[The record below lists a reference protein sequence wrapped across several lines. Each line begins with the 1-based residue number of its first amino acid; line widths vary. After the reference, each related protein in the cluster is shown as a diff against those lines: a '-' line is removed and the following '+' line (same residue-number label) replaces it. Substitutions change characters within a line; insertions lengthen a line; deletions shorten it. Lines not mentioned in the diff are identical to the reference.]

1 MPKYF
6 FIVAFLICSASAWS
20 QTAQEKL
27 EQRKE
32 QIQKEIRA
40 QEALLRSQDKKQ
52 KSLLT
57 EIIQQREKIRLR
69 ESLIKTTEKQS
80 KILKDEMYT
89 NQLQANK
96 LNRELADLKED
107 YAAMIVKSYKS
118 RSEQS
123 RAMFLLSSES
133 FLQAYKRAQYMK
145 QYASFRKTQGDEIK
159 EKTDKLLVLNTKL
172 DKQKVEKQ
180 KLIVEQEKERIV
192 LQQEK
197 VEQEK
202 LSSAI
207 QKDKKK
213 IGQEIKKKQQESKEI
228 DRKIDKLI
236 KEAIAEA
243 NRKAAAARKK
253 ANPNTTAAETRAT
266 ENSSKI
272 VLTPEAKIISDNFK
286 ANRGRLPWPTA
297 TGQITQKFGDQPH
310 PDLSYLSVH
319 SNGIEITTTSGSQ
332 ARAVFDGEV
341 YSILYVSPVQK
352 AVMIQHGDFFTMYHN
367 LSDVSVVKG
376 QKVSLKQSLGTIRT
390 STETGRTILKFMITQ
405 NISYINPQSWLT
417 PN

>member
-1 MPKYF
+1 MPKHF
-6 FIVAFLICSASAWS
+6 FILAFLICSVSSWS

-69 ESLIKTTEKQS
+69 ESLIKTTEKQA

-89 NQLQANK
+89 NQLDINQ
-96 LNRELADLKED
+96 LNRELNELKED
-107 YAAMIVKSYKS
+107 YAAMILKSYKS

-145 QYASFRKTQGDEIK
+145 QYASFRKLQGEDIK
-159 EKTDKLLVLNTKL
+159 VKAEKLLVLNTKL
-172 DKQKVEKQ
+172 DAQKVEKQ
-180 KLIVEQEKERIV
+180 KLLQEQEQERIV

-197 VEQEK
+197 VAQEK

-207 QKDKKK
+207 QKDKRK
-213 IGQEIKKKQQESKEI
+213 IGQEIKKKQQESREI

-243 NRKAAAARKK
+243 NRKAAAERKK
-253 ANPNTTAAETRAT
+253 ANPKTTAAETRAT
-266 ENSSKI
+266 ENSTKI

-286 ANRGRLPWPTA
+286 ANKGRLPWPTA
-297 TGQITQKFGDQPH
+297 TGSITQRYGDQPH

-319 SNGIEITTTSGSQ
+319 SNGIEITTNTGSQ
-332 ARAVFDGEV
+332 ARAVFDGVV
-341 YSILYVSPVQK
+341 YSIFYVSPVQK
-352 AVMIQHGDFFTMYHN
+352 AIMIQHGDFFTMYHN

-376 QKVSLKQSLGTIRT
+376 QKVARKQSLGTIRT

-405 NISYINPQSWLT
+405 NITYNNPQGWLT

>member
-6 FIVAFLICSASAWS
+6 FILAFLICSASAWS

-52 KSLLT
+52 KSILT

-89 NQLQANK
+89 NQLQINQ
-96 LNRELADLKED
+96 LNRELKVLKED
-107 YAAMIVKSYKS
+107 YAALIVKSYKS

-145 QYASFRKTQGDEIK
+145 QYASFRKSQGEDIK
-159 EKTDKLLVLNTKL
+159 VKADQLLSLNTKI
-172 DKQKVEKQ
+172 DAQKIEKQ
-180 KLIVEQEKERIV
+180 KLLKEQEQERVV
-192 LQQEK
+192 LQKEK

-202 LSSAI
+202 LSAAI

-213 IGQEIKKKQQESKEI
+213 IAQEIKKKQKESKDI

-243 NRKAAAARKK
+243 NRKAAAANKK
-253 ANPNTTAAETRAT
+253 ANPKTTAAETRAT

-272 VLTPEAKIISDNFK
+272 VLTPEGKIISDNFK
-286 ANRGRLPWPTA
+286 ANKGRLPWPVS
-297 TGQITQKFGDQPH
+297 TGQITQRFGDQPH
-310 PDLSYLSVH
+310 PELSFLTVH
-319 SNGIEITTTSGSQ
+319 SSGIEITTSTGSQ

-341 YSILYVSPVQK
+341 TSIQYVSPVQK
-352 AVMIQHGDFFTMYHN
+352 SVIIQHGDFFTVYHN
-367 LSDVSVVKG
+367 LSSVSVSKG
-376 QKVSLKQSLGTIRT
+376 EKVTRKQNIGTIRT
-390 STETGRTILKFMITQ
+390 STETGKTVIKFLISQ
-405 NISYINPQSWLT
+405 NTGYTNPQSWLT

>member
-6 FIVAFLICSASAWS
+6 FILAFLICSASVWS
-20 QTAQEKL
+20 QTPQEKL

-40 QEALLRSQDKKQ
+40 QEDLLRSQDKKQ

-57 EIIQQREKIRLR
+57 VIIQQREKIRLR
-69 ESLIKTTEKQS
+69 ESLIKTTEKQA
-80 KILKDEMYT
+80 KILKDEMYI
-89 NQLQANK
+89 NQLQINK
-96 LNRELADLKED
+96 LNRDLKDLKED
-107 YAAMIVKSYKS
+107 YAAMIMKSYKS

-145 QYASFRKTQGDEIK
+145 QYASFRKTQGEEIK
-159 EKTDKLLVLNTKL
+159 VNTDKLLVLNTKL
-172 DKQKVEKQ
+172 DNQKIEKQ
-180 KLIVEQEKERIV
+180 KLIVEQEQERIV
-192 LQQEK
+192 LQKEK
-197 VEQEK
+197 EEQEV
-202 LSSAI
+202 LAAAI
-207 QKDKKK
+207 KKDKKK
-213 IGQEIKKKQQESKEI
+213 IAQEIKSKQQESKEI
-228 DRKIDKLI
+228 DRKIDRLI

-243 NRKAAAARKK
+243 NRKAAAERKK
-253 ANPNTTAAETRAT
+253 ANPKTTAAETRAT

-286 ANRGRLPWPTA
+286 ANKGRLPWPTA
-297 TGQITQKFGDQPH
+297 TGQITQRYGDQPH

-319 SNGIEITTTSGSQ
+319 SNGIEITTNKGSQ

-367 LSDVSVVKG
+367 LSDVSVAKG
-376 QKVSLKQSLGTIRT
+376 EKVTRKQSLGTIRT

-405 NISYINPQSWLT
+405 NVTYTNPQAWLT

>member
-1 MPKYF
+1 MPKHL
-6 FIVAFLICSASAWS
+6 FIIAFLIFSASAWS
-20 QTAQEKL
+20 QSAQEKL

-32 QIQKEIRA
+32 QILKEIRA
-40 QEALLRSQDKKQ
+40 QEALLRSQDTKQ
-52 KSLLT
+52 KSILT
-57 EIIQQREKIRLR
+57 EIIQQKEKIRLR
-69 ESLIKTTEKQS
+69 ESLIKTTEKQA
-80 KILKDEMYT
+80 KILKDEMYI
-89 NQLQANK
+89 NQLAINQ
-96 LNRELADLKED
+96 LNRELEDLKSD
-107 YAAMIVKSYKS
+107 YAALIVKSYKS

-145 QYASFRKTQGDEIK
+145 QYASFRKTQGEEIK
-159 EKTDKLLVLNTKL
+159 VKSEKLEVLNTKL
-172 DKQKVEKQ
+172 VAQNIEKK
-180 KLIVEQEKERIV
+180 KLIVEQEQERVTLQKE
-192 LQQEK
+192 K
-197 VEQEK
+197 NEQEK
-202 LSSAI
+202 LSAAI

-213 IGQEIKKKQQESKEI
+213 IAQEIKSKQQEAKEI
-228 DRKIDKLI
+228 DRKIDRLI

-243 NRKAAAARKK
+243 NRKAAAERKK
-253 ANPNTTAAETRAT
+253 ANPKITAAETRAT
-266 ENSSKI
+266 ENSTKM

-286 ANRGRLPWPTA
+286 SNKGRLPWPTN

-310 PDLSYLSVH
+310 PDLSYLTVH
-319 SNGIEITTTSGSQ
+319 SNGIEITTSSGSQ

-376 QKVSLKQSLGTIRT
+376 QKVSRKQNIGTIRT
-390 STETGRTILKFMITQ
+390 SSETGRTILKFMITQ
-405 NISYINPQSWLT
+405 NITYTNPQSWLT

>member
-1 MPKYF
+1 MPKYL
-6 FIVAFLICSASAWS
+6 FILAFLICSASAWS

-52 KSLLT
+52 KSILT

-69 ESLIKTTEKQS
+69 ESLIATTEKQA

-89 NQLQANK
+89 NQLSINK
-96 LNRELADLKED
+96 LNRELKELKED
-107 YAAMIVKSYKS
+107 YSAMIVKSYKS

-123 RAMFLLSSES
+123 RAMFLLSSET

-145 QYASFRKTQGDEIK
+145 QYTSFRKSQGEEIK
-159 EKTDKLLVLNTKL
+159 VKADKLLTLNTKL
-172 DKQKVEKQ
+172 DAQKIEKQ
-180 KLIVEQEKERIV
+180 KLVVEQEKERVV
-192 LQQEK
+192 LQKEK

-202 LSSAI
+202 LSAAI

-213 IGQEIKKKQQESKEI
+213 IAQEIKKKQQESRDI

-243 NRKAAAARKK
+243 NRKAAAERKK
-253 ANPNTTAAETRAT
+253 ANPKTTAAETRAT
-266 ENSSKI
+266 ENSTKI
-272 VLTPEAKIISDNFK
+272 VLTPEAKIISDSFK
-286 ANRGRLPWPTA
+286 ANKGRLPWPTA
-297 TGQITQKFGDQPH
+297 TGTITQKYGDQPH
-310 PDLSYLSVH
+310 PDLSYLKVH
-319 SNGIEITTTSGSQ
+319 SNGIEITTSKGSQ

-376 QKVSLKQSLGTIRT
+376 QKVTRKQSIGTIRT

-405 NISYINPQSWLT
+405 NVSYTNPQGWLT

>member
-1 MPKYF
+1 MPKHL
-6 FIVAFLICSASAWS
+6 FIIAFLIFSASAWS
-20 QTAQEKL
+20 QSAQEKL

-32 QIQKEIRA
+32 QILKEIRA
-40 QEALLRSQDKKQ
+40 QEALLRSQDTKQ
-52 KSLLT
+52 KSILT
-57 EIIQQREKIRLR
+57 EIIQQKEKIRLR
-69 ESLIKTTEKQS
+69 ESLIKTTEKQA
-80 KILKDEMYT
+80 KILKDEMYI
-89 NQLQANK
+89 NQLAINQ
-96 LNRELADLKED
+96 LNRELEDLKSD
-107 YAAMIVKSYKS
+107 YAALIVKSYKS

-145 QYASFRKTQGDEIK
+145 QYASFRKTQGEEIK
-159 EKTDKLLVLNTKL
+159 VKSEKLEVLNIKL
-172 DKQKVEKQ
+172 DAQNIEKK
-180 KLIVEQEKERIV
+180 KLIVEQEQERVTLQKE
-192 LQQEK
+192 K
-197 VEQEK
+197 DEQEK
-202 LSSAI
+202 LSAAI

-213 IGQEIKKKQQESKEI
+213 IAQEIKSKQQEAKEI
-228 DRKIDKLI
+228 DRKIDRLI

-243 NRKAAAARKK
+243 NRKAAAERKK
-253 ANPNTTAAETRAT
+253 ANPKITAAETRAT
-266 ENSSKI
+266 ENSTKM

-286 ANRGRLPWPTA
+286 SNKGRLPWPTN

-310 PDLSYLSVH
+310 PDLSYLTVH
-319 SNGIEITTTSGSQ
+319 SNGIEITTSSGSQ

-376 QKVSLKQSLGTIRT
+376 QKVSRKQNLGTIRT

-405 NISYINPQSWLT
+405 NITYTNPQPWLSS
-417 PN
+417 N

>member
-6 FIVAFLICSASAWS
+6 FILAFLICSVSAWS
-20 QTAQEKL
+20 QTDQEKL

-80 KILKDEMYT
+80 KILKDEMYI
-89 NQLQANK
+89 NQLQVNK
-96 LNRELADLKED
+96 LNRDLKDLKED
-107 YAAMIVKSYKS
+107 YAALIVKSYKS

-145 QYASFRKTQGDEIK
+145 QYASFRKTQGEEIQV
-159 EKTDKLLVLNTKL
+159 KTNKLLVLNTKL
-172 DKQKVEKQ
+172 DGQKIEKQ
-180 KLIVEQEKERIV
+180 KLIKEQEQERIA
-192 LQQEK
+192 LQKEK
-197 VEQEK
+197 EEQEV
-202 LSSAI
+202 LAAAI
-207 QKDKKK
+207 KKDKKK
-213 IGQEIKKKQQESKEI
+213 IAQEIKSKQQEAREI

-243 NRKAAAARKK
+243 NRKAAAERKK
-253 ANPNTTAAETRAT
+253 ANPKTTAAETRAT

-297 TGQITQKFGDQPH
+297 TGQITQRYGDQPH

-319 SNGIEITTTSGSQ
+319 SNGIEITTNKGSQ

-367 LSDVSVVKG
+367 LSDVTVVKG
-376 QKVSLKQSLGTIRT
+376 EKVTRKQSLGTIRT

-405 NISYINPQSWLT
+405 NVTYTDPQAWLT

>member
-6 FIVAFLICSASAWS
+6 FILAFLICSASAWS

-52 KSLLT
+52 KSILT

-89 NQLQANK
+89 NQLQINQ
-96 LNRELADLKED
+96 LNRELNVLKED
-107 YAAMIVKSYKS
+107 YAALIVKSYKN

-145 QYASFRKTQGDEIK
+145 QYASFRKSQGEDIK
-159 EKTDKLLVLNTKL
+159 VKADQLLSLNTKIEV
-172 DKQKVEKQ
+172 QKIEKQ
-180 KLIVEQEKERIV
+180 KLIKEQEQERVV
-192 LQQEK
+192 LQKEK

-202 LSSAI
+202 LSAAI

-213 IGQEIKKKQQESKEI
+213 IAQEIKKKQKESKDI

-243 NRKAAAARKK
+243 NRKAAAANKK
-253 ANPNTTAAETRAT
+253 ANPKTTAAETRAT

-272 VLTPEAKIISDNFK
+272 VLTPEGKIISDNFK
-286 ANRGRLPWPTA
+286 ANKGRLPWPVS
-297 TGQITQKFGDQPH
+297 TGQITQRFGDQPH
-310 PDLSYLSVH
+310 PELSFLTVH
-319 SNGIEITTTSGSQ
+319 SSGIEITTSTGSQ

-341 YSILYVSPVQK
+341 TSIQYVSPVQK
-352 AVMIQHGDFFTMYHN
+352 SVIIQHGDFFTVYHN
-367 LSDVSVVKG
+367 LSSVSVSKG
-376 QKVSLKQSLGTIRT
+376 EKVTRKQNIGTIRT
-390 STETGRTILKFMITQ
+390 STETGKTVIKFLISQ
-405 NISYINPQSWLT
+405 NTGYTNPQSWLT

>member
-1 MPKYF
+1 MPKYL
-6 FIVAFLICSASAWS
+6 FILAFLLSSILGWS
-20 QTAQEKL
+20 QTTQQKL

-57 EIIQQREKIRLR
+57 EIIQQKEKIRLR
-69 ESLIKTTEKQS
+69 ESLIRTTEKQAR
-80 KILKDEMYT
+80 ILKDEMYL
-89 NQLQANK
+89 NQLQINK
-96 LNRELADLKED
+96 LNRELKELKED

-145 QYASFRKTQGDEIK
+145 QYASFRKTQGEEIK

-172 DKQKVEKQ
+172 DAQKAEKQ
-180 KLIVEQEKERIV
+180 KLIKEQEKERV
-192 LQQEK
+192 ALQKEK
-197 VEQEK
+197 AEQEK
-202 LSSAI
+202 LAVAI
-207 QKDKKK
+207 KKDKKK

-286 ANRGRLPWPTA
+286 ANKGRLPWPTE
-297 TGQITQKFGDQPH
+297 TGTITQKFGDQPH

-319 SNGIEITTTSGSQ
+319 SNGIEITTSRGSQ

-341 YSILYVSPVQK
+341 YSILVVSPVQK

-376 QKVSLKQSLGTIRT
+376 EKVSRKQAIGTVRT

-405 NISYINPQSWLT
+405 NITYTNPQSWLT

>member
-1 MPKYF
+1 MPKHL
-6 FIVAFLICSASAWS
+6 FIIAFLIFSASAWS
-20 QTAQEKL
+20 QSAQEKL

-32 QIQKEIRA
+32 QILKEIRA
-40 QEALLRSQDKKQ
+40 QEALLRSQDTKQ
-52 KSLLT
+52 KSILT
-57 EIIQQREKIRLR
+57 EIIQQKEKIRLR
-69 ESLIKTTEKQS
+69 ESLIKTTEKQA
-80 KILKDEMYT
+80 KILKDEMYI
-89 NQLQANK
+89 NQLAINQ
-96 LNRELADLKED
+96 LNRELEDLKSD
-107 YAAMIVKSYKS
+107 YAALIVKSYKS

-145 QYASFRKTQGDEIK
+145 QYASFRKTQGEEIK
-159 EKTDKLLVLNTKL
+159 VKSEKLEVLNIKL
-172 DKQKVEKQ
+172 DAQNIEKK
-180 KLIVEQEKERIV
+180 KLIVEQEQERVTLQKE
-192 LQQEK
+192 K
-197 VEQEK
+197 DEQEK
-202 LSSAI
+202 LSAAI

-213 IGQEIKKKQQESKEI
+213 IAQEIKSKQQEAKEI
-228 DRKIDKLI
+228 DRKIDRLI

-243 NRKAAAARKK
+243 NRKAAAERKK
-253 ANPNTTAAETRAT
+253 ANPKITAAETRAT
-266 ENSSKI
+266 ENSTKM

-286 ANRGRLPWPTA
+286 SNKGRLPWPTN

-310 PDLSYLSVH
+310 PDLSYLTVH
-319 SNGIEITTTSGSQ
+319 SNGIEITTSSGSQ

-376 QKVSLKQSLGTIRT
+376 QKVSRKQNIGTIRT
-390 STETGRTILKFMITQ
+390 SSETGRTILKFMITQ
-405 NISYINPQSWLT
+405 NITYTNPQSWLT

>member
-1 MPKYF
+1 MPKYL
-6 FIVAFLICSASAWS
+6 FILAFLICSATAWS

-32 QIQKEIRA
+32 QILKEIRV
-40 QEALLRSQDKKQ
+40 QEELLRSQDQKQ
-52 KSLLT
+52 RSVLT
-57 EIIQQREKIRLR
+57 EIIQQKEKIRLR
-69 ESLIKTTEKQS
+69 ESLIKTTEKQA

-89 NQLQANK
+89 NQLQINA
-96 LNRELADLKED
+96 LNRELEDLKAD

-133 FLQAYKRAQYMK
+133 FLQAYKRGQYMK
-145 QYASFRKTQGDEIK
+145 QYASYRKNQGEEIK
-159 EKTDKLLVLNTKL
+159 VKSNQLLVLNTKL
-172 DKQKVEKQ
+172 DVQKTEKN
-180 KLIVEQEKERIV
+180 KLVVEQEKERV
-192 LQQEK
+192 TLQKEK
-197 VEQEK
+197 EEQEK
-202 LSSAI
+202 LSASI

-213 IGQEIKKKQQESKEI
+213 IAQEIKKKQQESREI
-228 DRKIDKLI
+228 DRKIDRLI

-243 NRKAAAARKK
+243 NRKAAAALKK
-253 ANPNTTAAETRAT
+253 ANPKTTVAETRAT
-266 ENSSKI
+266 ENSTKI

-286 ANRGRLPWPTA
+286 ANKGRLPWPVA
-297 TGQITQKFGDQPH
+297 SGQITQRYGDQPH

-319 SNGIEITTTSGSQ
+319 SNGIEITTNKGSQ

-376 QKVSLKQSLGTIRT
+376 EKVSRKQSLGTIRT

-405 NISYINPQSWLT
+405 NITYTNPQPWLT

>member
-1 MPKYF
+1 MPKYL
-6 FIVAFLICSASAWS
+6 FILAFLICSASVWS
-20 QTAQEKL
+20 QTPQEKL

-40 QEALLRSQDKKQ
+40 QEALLRSQNQKQ
-52 KSLLT
+52 KSILT

-69 ESLIKTTEKQS
+69 ESLIKTTEKQAR
-80 KILKDEMYT
+80 ILKDEMYT
-89 NQLQANK
+89 NQLQINQ
-96 LNRELADLKED
+96 LNRELKELKED

-145 QYASFRKTQGDEIK
+145 QYTSYRKTQGEEIK
-159 EKTDKLLVLNTKL
+159 VKADQLSTLNSKLEG
-172 DKQKVEKQ
+172 QKIEKQ
-180 KLIVEQEKERIV
+180 KLVKEQEQARLV
-192 LQQEK
+192 LQKEK

-202 LSSAI
+202 LSAAI

-213 IGQEIKKKQQESKEI
+213 IAKEIKGKQQEAKDI

-243 NRKAAAARKK
+243 NRKAAAERKK

-266 ENSSKI
+266 EKSTKI

-286 ANRGRLPWPTA
+286 ANKGRLPWPTA
-297 TGQITQKFGDQPH
+297 TGTITQKYGDQPH

-319 SNGIEITTTSGSQ
+319 SNGIEITTNTGSQ

-341 YSILYVSPVQK
+341 YSILYVSPTQK

-376 QKVSLKQSLGTIRT
+376 QKVSRKQSLGTIRT

-405 NISYINPQSWLT
+405 NVTYTNPQSCLT

>member
-40 QEALLRSQDKKQ
+40 QEALLRGQDKKQ

>member
-1 MPKYF
+1 MLKYL
-6 FIVAFLICSASAWS
+6 FILAFLICSASAWS
-20 QTAQEKL
+20 QTDQEKL

-32 QIQKEIRA
+32 QILKEIRV
-40 QEALLRSQDKKQ
+40 QEELLRSQDQKQ
-52 KSLLT
+52 RSVLT
-57 EIIQQREKIRLR
+57 EIIQQKEKIRLR
-69 ESLIKTTEKQS
+69 ESLIRTTEKQA

-89 NQLQANK
+89 NQLQINA
-96 LNRELADLKED
+96 LNRELEDLKAD

-133 FLQAYKRAQYMK
+133 FLQAYKRGQYMK
-145 QYASFRKTQGDEIK
+145 QYASYRKNQGEEIK
-159 EKTDKLLVLNTKL
+159 LKSNQLLVLNTKL
-172 DKQKVEKQ
+172 DVQKTEKN
-180 KLIVEQEKERIV
+180 KLVVEQEKERV
-192 LQQEK
+192 TLQKEK
-197 VEQEK
+197 EEQEK
-202 LSSAI
+202 LAASI

-213 IGQEIKKKQQESKEI
+213 IAQEIKKKQKESKEI
-228 DRKIDKLI
+228 DRKIDRLI

-243 NRKAAAARKK
+243 NRKAAAALKK
-253 ANPNTTAAETRAT
+253 ANPKITTAETRAT
-266 ENSSKI
+266 VNSSKI

-286 ANRGRLPWPTA
+286 ANKGRLPWPVA
-297 TGQITQKFGDQPH
+297 SGKITQRYGDQPH

-319 SNGIEITTTSGSQ
+319 SNGVEITTNKGSQ

-376 QKVSLKQSLGTIRT
+376 EKVSRKQSLGTIRT
-390 STETGRTILKFMITQ
+390 STETGKTILKFMITQ
-405 NISYINPQSWLT
+405 NITYTNPQPWLT

>member
-1 MPKYF
+1 MPKHL
-6 FIVAFLICSASAWS
+6 FIIAFLIFSASAWS
-20 QTAQEKL
+20 QSAQEKL

-32 QIQKEIRA
+32 QILKEIRA
-40 QEALLRSQDKKQ
+40 QEALLRSQDTKQ
-52 KSLLT
+52 KSILT
-57 EIIQQREKIRLR
+57 EIIQQKEKIRLR
-69 ESLIKTTEKQS
+69 ESLIKTTEKQA
-80 KILKDEMYT
+80 KILKDEMYI
-89 NQLQANK
+89 NQLAINQ
-96 LNRELADLKED
+96 LNRELEDLKSD
-107 YAAMIVKSYKS
+107 YAALIVKSYKS

-145 QYASFRKTQGDEIK
+145 QYASFRKTQGEEIK
-159 EKTDKLLVLNTKL
+159 VKSEKLEVLNTKL
-172 DKQKVEKQ
+172 VAQNIEKK
-180 KLIVEQEKERIV
+180 KLIVEQEQERVTLQKE
-192 LQQEK
+192 K
-197 VEQEK
+197 DEQEK
-202 LSSAI
+202 LSAAI

-213 IGQEIKKKQQESKEI
+213 IAQEIKSKQQEAKEI
-228 DRKIDKLI
+228 DRKIDRLI

-243 NRKAAAARKK
+243 NRKAAAERKK
-253 ANPNTTAAETRAT
+253 ANPKITAAETRAT
-266 ENSSKI
+266 ENSTKM

-286 ANRGRLPWPTA
+286 SNKGRLPWPTN

-310 PDLSYLSVH
+310 PDLAYLTVH
-319 SNGIEITTTSGSQ
+319 SNGIEITTSSGSQ

-376 QKVSLKQSLGTIRT
+376 QKVSRKQNIGTIRT
-390 STETGRTILKFMITQ
+390 SSETGRTILKFMITQ
-405 NISYINPQSWLT
+405 NITYTNPQSWLT

>member
-1 MPKYF
+1 MPKHL
-6 FIVAFLICSASAWS
+6 FIIAFLIFSASAWS
-20 QTAQEKL
+20 QSAQEKL

-32 QIQKEIRA
+32 QILKEIRA
-40 QEALLRSQDKKQ
+40 QEALLRSQDTKQ
-52 KSLLT
+52 KSILT
-57 EIIQQREKIRLR
+57 EIIQQKEKIRLR
-69 ESLIKTTEKQS
+69 ESLIKTTEKQA
-80 KILKDEMYT
+80 KILKDELAI
-89 NQLQANK
+89 NQ
-96 LNRELADLKED
+96 LNRELEDLKSD
-107 YAAMIVKSYKS
+107 YAALIVKSYKS

-145 QYASFRKTQGDEIK
+145 QYASFRKTQGEEIK
-159 EKTDKLLVLNTKL
+159 VKSEKLEVLNIKL
-172 DKQKVEKQ
+172 DAQNIEKK
-180 KLIVEQEKERIV
+180 KLIVEQEQERVTLQKE
-192 LQQEK
+192 K
-197 VEQEK
+197 DEQEK
-202 LSSAI
+202 LSAAI

-213 IGQEIKKKQQESKEI
+213 IAQEIKSKQQEAKEI
-228 DRKIDKLI
+228 DRKIDRLI

-243 NRKAAAARKK
+243 NRKAAAERKK
-253 ANPNTTAAETRAT
+253 ANPKITAAETRAT
-266 ENSSKI
+266 ENSTKM

-286 ANRGRLPWPTA
+286 SNKGRLPWPTN

-310 PDLSYLSVH
+310 PDLSYLTVH
-319 SNGIEITTTSGSQ
+319 SNGIEITTSSGSQ

-376 QKVSLKQSLGTIRT
+376 QKVSRKQNIGTIRT
-390 STETGRTILKFMITQ
+390 SSETGRTILKFMITQ
-405 NISYINPQSWLT
+405 NITYTNPQSWLT

>member
-1 MPKYF
+1 MPKYL
-6 FIVAFLICSASAWS
+6 FILAFIMYSVSGMS

-27 EQRKE
+27 EQRKA

-40 QEALLRSQDKKQ
+40 QEILLQSQDKKQ
-52 KSLLT
+52 KSILT
-57 EIIQQREKIRLR
+57 EISQQREKIRLR
-69 ESLIKTTEKQS
+69 ESLIRTTEKQAH
-80 KILKDEMYT
+80 ILKDEMYT
-89 NQLQANK
+89 NQLQINQ
-96 LNRELADLKED
+96 LNRELKVLKDD
-107 YAAMIVKSYKS
+107 YAAMIMKSYKS

-123 RAMFLLSSES
+123 RIMFMLSSET

-145 QYASFRKTQGDEIK
+145 QYASYRKTQGEEIK
-159 EKTDKLLVLNTKL
+159 EKTDQLLVLNSKL
-172 DKQKVEKQ
+172 DLQKIEKQ
-180 KLIVEQEKERIV
+180 KLLKEQEQERKVLEQEKA
-192 LQQEK
+192 
-197 VEQEK
+197 EQEK
-202 LSSAI
+202 LSKAI

-213 IGQEIKKKQQESKEI
+213 IAQEIKKRQQEARDI
-228 DRKIDKLI
+228 DRKIDRLI

-243 NRKAAAARKK
+243 NRKAAAANKK
-253 ANPNTTAAETRAT
+253 ANPKTTVEQTRAT
-266 ENSSKI
+266 ESSTKI

-286 ANRGRLPWPTA
+286 SNKGRLPWPTA
-297 TGQITQKFGDQPH
+297 TGTITQRYGDQPH

-319 SNGIEITTTSGSQ
+319 SNGIEITTNQGSQ

-376 QKVSLKQSLGTIRT
+376 QKVTRKQNLGTIRT

-405 NISYINPQSWLT
+405 NVTYTNPQSWLT

>member
-1 MPKYF
+1 MPKHF
-6 FIVAFLICSASAWS
+6 FILAFLICSVSSWS

-69 ESLIKTTEKQS
+69 ESLIKTTEKQA

-89 NQLQANK
+89 NQLDINQ
-96 LNRELADLKED
+96 LNRELNELKED
-107 YAAMIVKSYKS
+107 YAAMILKSYKS

-145 QYASFRKTQGDEIK
+145 QYASFRKLQGEDIK
-159 EKTDKLLVLNTKL
+159 VKAEKLVVLNTKL
-172 DKQKVEKQ
+172 DAQKVEKQ
-180 KLIVEQEKERIV
+180 KLLQEQEQERIV

-197 VEQEK
+197 VAQEK

-207 QKDKKK
+207 QKDKRK
-213 IGQEIKKKQQESKEI
+213 IGQEIKKKQQESREI

-243 NRKAAAARKK
+243 NRKAAAERKK
-253 ANPNTTAAETRAT
+253 ANPKTTAAETRAT
-266 ENSSKI
+266 ENSTKI

-286 ANRGRLPWPTA
+286 ANKGRLPWPTA
-297 TGQITQKFGDQPH
+297 TGSITQRYGDQPH

-319 SNGIEITTTSGSQ
+319 SNGIEITTNTGSQ
-332 ARAVFDGEV
+332 ARAVFDGVV

-352 AVMIQHGDFFTMYHN
+352 AIMIQHGDFFTMYHN

-376 QKVSLKQSLGTIRT
+376 QKVARKQSLGTIRT

-405 NISYINPQSWLT
+405 NITYNNPQGWLT

>member
-1 MPKYF
+1 MPKHF
-6 FIVAFLICSASAWS
+6 FILAFLICSVSSWS

-69 ESLIKTTEKQS
+69 ESLIKTTEKQA

-89 NQLQANK
+89 NQLDINQ
-96 LNRELADLKED
+96 LNRELNELKED
-107 YAAMIVKSYKS
+107 YAAMILKSYKS

-145 QYASFRKTQGDEIK
+145 QYASFRKSQGEDIK
-159 EKTDKLLVLNTKL
+159 VKAEKLVVLNTKL
-172 DKQKVEKQ
+172 DTQKVEKQ
-180 KLIVEQEKERIV
+180 KLLQEQEQERIV

-197 VEQEK
+197 VAQEK

-213 IGQEIKKKQQESKEI
+213 IGQEIKKKQQESREI

-243 NRKAAAARKK
+243 NRKAAAERKK
-253 ANPNTTAAETRAT
+253 ANPKTTAAETRAT
-266 ENSSKI
+266 ENSTKI

-286 ANRGRLPWPTA
+286 ANKGRLPWPTA
-297 TGQITQKFGDQPH
+297 TGSITQRYGDQPH

-319 SNGIEITTTSGSQ
+319 SNGIEITTNTGSQ
-332 ARAVFDGEV
+332 ARAVFDGVV

-352 AVMIQHGDFFTMYHN
+352 AIMIQHGDFFTMYHN

-376 QKVSLKQSLGTIRT
+376 QKVARKQSLGTIRT

-405 NISYINPQSWLT
+405 NITYNNPQGWLT

>member
-1 MPKYF
+1 MPKHL

-52 KSLLT
+52 KSILT

-89 NQLQANK
+89 NQLQINQ
-96 LNRELADLKED
+96 LNRELNVLKED
-107 YAAMIVKSYKS
+107 YAALIVKSYKN

-145 QYASFRKTQGDEIK
+145 QYASFRKSQGEDIK
-159 EKTDKLLVLNTKL
+159 VKADQLLSLNTKL
-172 DKQKVEKQ
+172 DAQKIEKQ
-180 KLIVEQEKERIV
+180 KLIKEQEQERVV
-192 LQQEK
+192 LQKEK

-202 LSSAI
+202 LSAAI

-213 IGQEIKKKQQESKEI
+213 IAQEIKKKQKESKDI

-243 NRKAAAARKK
+243 NRKAAAANKK
-253 ANPNTTAAETRAT
+253 ANPKTTAAETRAT

-272 VLTPEAKIISDNFK
+272 VLTPEGKIISDNFK
-286 ANRGRLPWPTA
+286 ANKGRLPWPVS
-297 TGQITQKFGDQPH
+297 TGQITQRFGDQPH
-310 PDLSYLSVH
+310 PELSFLTVH
-319 SNGIEITTTSGSQ
+319 SSGIEITTSTGSQ

-341 YSILYVSPVQK
+341 TSIQYVSPVQK
-352 AVMIQHGDFFTMYHN
+352 SVIIQHGDFFTVYHN
-367 LSDVSVVKG
+367 LSSVSVSKG
-376 QKVSLKQSLGTIRT
+376 EKVTRKQNIGTIRT
-390 STETGRTILKFMITQ
+390 STETGKTVIKFLISQ
-405 NISYINPQSWLT
+405 NTGYTNPQSWLT

>member
-1 MPKYF
+1 MPKHL
-6 FIVAFLICSASAWS
+6 FIIAFLIFSASAWS
-20 QTAQEKL
+20 QSAQEKL

-32 QIQKEIRA
+32 QILKEIRA
-40 QEALLRSQDKKQ
+40 QEALLRSQDTKQ
-52 KSLLT
+52 KSILT
-57 EIIQQREKIRLR
+57 EIIQQKEKIRLR
-69 ESLIKTTEKQS
+69 ESLIKTTEKQA
-80 KILKDEMYT
+80 KILKDEMYI
-89 NQLQANK
+89 NQLAINQ
-96 LNRELADLKED
+96 LNRELEDLKSD
-107 YAAMIVKSYKS
+107 YAALIVKSYKS

-145 QYASFRKTQGDEIK
+145 QYASFRKTQGEEIK
-159 EKTDKLLVLNTKL
+159 VKSEKLEVLNIKL
-172 DKQKVEKQ
+172 DAQNIEKK
-180 KLIVEQEKERIV
+180 KLIVEQEQERVTLQKE
-192 LQQEK
+192 K
-197 VEQEK
+197 DEQEK
-202 LSSAI
+202 LSAAI

-213 IGQEIKKKQQESKEI
+213 IAQEIKSKQQEAKEI
-228 DRKIDKLI
+228 DRKIDRLI

-243 NRKAAAARKK
+243 NRKAAAERKK
-253 ANPNTTAAETRAT
+253 ANPKITAAETRAT
-266 ENSSKI
+266 ENSTKM

-286 ANRGRLPWPTA
+286 SNKGRLPWPTN

-310 PDLSYLSVH
+310 PDLSYLTVH
-319 SNGIEITTTSGSQ
+319 SNGIEITTSSGSQ

-376 QKVSLKQSLGTIRT
+376 QKVSRKQNIGTIRT

-405 NISYINPQSWLT
+405 NITYTNPQPWLSS
-417 PN
+417 N

>member
-1 MPKYF
+1 MPKHL

-52 KSLLT
+52 KSILT

-89 NQLQANK
+89 NQLQINQ
-96 LNRELADLKED
+96 LNRELKVLKED
-107 YAAMIVKSYKS
+107 YAALIVKSYKN

-145 QYASFRKTQGDEIK
+145 QYASFRKSQGEDIK
-159 EKTDKLLVLNTKL
+159 VKADQLLSLNTKI
-172 DKQKVEKQ
+172 DAQKIEKQ
-180 KLIVEQEKERIV
+180 KLIKEQEQERVV
-192 LQQEK
+192 LQKEK

-202 LSSAI
+202 LSAAI

-213 IGQEIKKKQQESKEI
+213 IAQEIKKKQKESKDI

-243 NRKAAAARKK
+243 NRKAAAANKK
-253 ANPNTTAAETRAT
+253 ANPKTTAAETRAT

-272 VLTPEAKIISDNFK
+272 VLTPEGKIISDNFK
-286 ANRGRLPWPTA
+286 ANKGRLPWPVS
-297 TGQITQKFGDQPH
+297 TGQITQRFGDQPH
-310 PDLSYLSVH
+310 PELSFLTVH
-319 SNGIEITTTSGSQ
+319 SSGIEITTSTGSQ

-341 YSILYVSPVQK
+341 TSIQYVSPVQK
-352 AVMIQHGDFFTMYHN
+352 SVIIQHGDFFTVYHN
-367 LSDVSVVKG
+367 LSSVSVSKG
-376 QKVSLKQSLGTIRT
+376 EKVTRKQNIGTIRT
-390 STETGRTILKFMITQ
+390 STETGKTVIKFLISQ
-405 NISYINPQSWLT
+405 NTGYTNPQSWLT

>member
-1 MPKYF
+1 MPKHF
-6 FIVAFLICSASAWS
+6 FILAFLICSVSSWS

-69 ESLIKTTEKQS
+69 ESLIKTTEKQA

-89 NQLQANK
+89 NQLDINQ
-96 LNRELADLKED
+96 LNRELNELKED
-107 YAAMIVKSYKS
+107 YAAMILKSYKS

-145 QYASFRKTQGDEIK
+145 QYASFRKLQGEDIK
-159 EKTDKLLVLNTKL
+159 VKAEKLLVLNTKL
-172 DKQKVEKQ
+172 DAQKVDKQ
-180 KLIVEQEKERIV
+180 KLLQEQEQERIV

-197 VEQEK
+197 VAQEK

-207 QKDKKK
+207 QKDKRK
-213 IGQEIKKKQQESKEI
+213 IGQEIKKKQQESREI

-243 NRKAAAARKK
+243 NRKAAAERKK
-253 ANPNTTAAETRAT
+253 ANPKTTAAETRAT
-266 ENSSKI
+266 ENSTKI

-286 ANRGRLPWPTA
+286 ANKGRLPWPTA
-297 TGQITQKFGDQPH
+297 TGSITQRYGDQPH

-319 SNGIEITTTSGSQ
+319 SNGIEITTNTGSQ
-332 ARAVFDGEV
+332 ARAVFDGVV

-352 AVMIQHGDFFTMYHN
+352 AIMIQHGDFFTMYHN

-376 QKVSLKQSLGTIRT
+376 QKVARKQSLGTIRT

-405 NISYINPQSWLT
+405 NITYNNPQGWLT

>member
-1 MPKYF
+1 MPKYL
-6 FIVAFLICSASAWS
+6 FILAFLICSASAWS

-52 KSLLT
+52 KSILT

-69 ESLIKTTEKQS
+69 ESLIATTEKQA

-89 NQLQANK
+89 NQLSINK
-96 LNRELADLKED
+96 LNRELKELKED
-107 YAAMIVKSYKS
+107 YSAMIVKSYKS

-123 RAMFLLSSES
+123 RAMFLLSSET

-145 QYASFRKTQGDEIK
+145 QYTSFRKSQGEEIK
-159 EKTDKLLVLNTKL
+159 VKADKLLTLNTKL
-172 DKQKVEKQ
+172 DAQKIEKQ
-180 KLIVEQEKERIV
+180 KLVVEQEKERVV
-192 LQQEK
+192 LQKEK

-202 LSSAI
+202 LSAAI

-213 IGQEIKKKQQESKEI
+213 IAQEIKKKQQESRDI

-243 NRKAAAARKK
+243 NRKAAAAAKK
-253 ANPNTTAAETRAT
+253 ANPKTTAAETRAT
-266 ENSSKI
+266 ENSTKI
-272 VLTPEAKIISDNFK
+272 VLTPEAKIISDSFK
-286 ANRGRLPWPTA
+286 ANKGRLPWPTA
-297 TGQITQKFGDQPH
+297 TGTITQRFGNQPH
-310 PDLSYLSVH
+310 PDLSYLPVH
-319 SNGIEITTTSGSQ
+319 SNGIEITTSQGSQ

-341 YSILYVSPVQK
+341 YSILYVSPTQK

-367 LSDVSVVKG
+367 LSEVAVVKG
-376 QKVSLKQSLGTIRT
+376 QKVSRKQNLGTIRT

-405 NISYINPQSWLT
+405 NITYTNPQPWLSS
-417 PN
+417 N

>member
-1 MPKYF
+1 MPKHL
-6 FIVAFLICSASAWS
+6 FIIAFLIFSASAWS
-20 QTAQEKL
+20 QSAQEKL

-32 QIQKEIRA
+32 QILKEIRA
-40 QEALLRSQDKKQ
+40 QEALLRSQDTKQ
-52 KSLLT
+52 KSILT
-57 EIIQQREKIRLR
+57 EIIQQKEKIRLR
-69 ESLIKTTEKQS
+69 ESLIKTTEKQA
-80 KILKDEMYT
+80 KILKDEMYI
-89 NQLQANK
+89 NQLAINQ
-96 LNRELADLKED
+96 LNRELEDLKSD
-107 YAAMIVKSYKS
+107 YAALIVKSYKS

-145 QYASFRKTQGDEIK
+145 QYASFRKTQGEEIK
-159 EKTDKLLVLNTKL
+159 VKSEKLEVLNIKL
-172 DKQKVEKQ
+172 DAQNIEKK
-180 KLIVEQEKERIV
+180 KLIVEQEQERVTLQKE
-192 LQQEK
+192 K
-197 VEQEK
+197 DEQEK
-202 LSSAI
+202 LSAAI

-213 IGQEIKKKQQESKEI
+213 IAQEIKSKQQEAKEI
-228 DRKIDKLI
+228 DRKIDRLI

-243 NRKAAAARKK
+243 NRKAAAERKK
-253 ANPNTTAAETRAT
+253 ANPKITAAETRAT
-266 ENSSKI
+266 ENSTKM

-286 ANRGRLPWPTA
+286 SNKGRLPWPTN

-310 PDLSYLSVH
+310 PDLAYLTVH
-319 SNGIEITTTSGSQ
+319 SNGIEITTSSGSQ

-376 QKVSLKQSLGTIRT
+376 QKVSRKQNIGTIRT
-390 STETGRTILKFMITQ
+390 SSETGRTILKFMITQ
-405 NISYINPQSWLT
+405 NITYTNPQSWLT